1 MDERDLLH
9 LVYFVLF
16 MYENF
21 VAILIITNV
30 DFKLPTTYD
39 NKVIKKK
46 MACIIGFCQKGY
58 DCCLSLNILNNLFR
72 AINLQLLSLH

>member
-46 MACIIGFCQKGY
+46 MACIIGFCQKG
-58 DCCLSLNILNNLFR
+58 
-72 AINLQLLSLH
+72 

>member
-1 MDERDLLH
+1 MDEHDLLR

-21 VAILIITNV
+21 VAILIITNI

-46 MACIIGFCQKGY
+46 MAWIIGFCQKG
-58 DCCLSLNILNNLFR
+58 
-72 AINLQLLSLH
+72 